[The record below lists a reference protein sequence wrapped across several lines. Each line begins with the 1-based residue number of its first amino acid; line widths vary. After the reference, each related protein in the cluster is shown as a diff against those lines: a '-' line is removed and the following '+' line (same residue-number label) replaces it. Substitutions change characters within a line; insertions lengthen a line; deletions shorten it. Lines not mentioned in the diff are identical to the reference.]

1 MGAKHT
7 TRLHESGSGESMAQ
21 LDGKVAVI
29 TGGASGIGE
38 GTVRLFAGEGARIV
52 IADIQD
58 ERGSQLAEEL
68 GPSTTYQHTDVSQE
82 DEVRAAIARAVEKWG
97 RLDIVF
103 NNAGFGGVSGP
114 VELTDMDGYDQT
126 MAVLLRGVF
135 LGIKHAAA
143 VMKQQRSGSIISTA
157 SVAGLQAGFGPHV
170 YSAAKAAVIH
180 LTRSV
185 SMELGPFGVRANAI
199 CPGFI
204 GTNIFTTPFGLTGA
218 AADDAIAKLSGAF
231 ADFAPMK
238 RTGVPEDIARA
249 AAFLA
254 SDAANYVTGQ
264 YIVVDGGLTA
274 GRELTELGTRIAE
287 AFGFDP
293 ALLQAQQ
300 T

>member
-1 MGAKHT
+1 MGATYT
-7 TRLHESGSGESMAQ
+7 TGLHESGSGESMAQ

-38 GTVRLFAGEGARIV
+38 GTVRLFAGEGARVV

-97 RLDIVF
+97 RLDIIF

-254 SDAANYVTGQ
+254 SDAASYVTGQ